1 MTHDYISWV
10 LGLQGW
16 ERAHCEDNYFA
27 GEEDTIDNAVS
38 DETIDGS
45 KSVEV
50 SVLTKDTACQ
60 TPPEWGKSEA
70 AQEADEAAPDLPP
83 ARLVIFRRARRSPR
97 QVRCSGRGTRTRN
110 LTRRRA
116 SSG

>member
-45 KSVEV
+45 LTVEV
-50 SVLTKDTACQ
+50 CRQRKETACQ
-60 TPPEWGKSEA
+60 TPPEWGKSPPISQVQLYLSIA
-70 AQEADEAAPDLPP
+70 A
-83 ARLVIFRRARRSPR
+83 
-97 QVRCSGRGTRTRN
+97 N
-110 LTRRRA
+110 LA
-116 SSG
+116 SSITSIE

>member
-38 DETIDGS
+38 DETT
-45 KSVEV
+45 VRL
-50 SVLTKDTACQ
+50 LTRVVCRQRRETACQ

-70 AQEADEAAPDLPP
+70 AQEADEAAP
-83 ARLVIFRRARRSPR
+83 RAVCVSE
-97 QVRCSGRGTRTRN
+97 V
-110 LTRRRA
+110 
-116 SSG
+116 